1 MRSRQTRRLGAPAE
15 QALPDGAGSDPL
27 PSPPSFCLTGPGTPL
42 LTLLA
47 QLWRSRR
54 LVAVL
59 ARKDFLVRYRR
70 TRLGLLWTVALPL
83 VQAAVLAVVFSS
95 VLPRVA
101 TVGASG
107 ELGSYAVFVLS
118 GMVPWA
124 FFATALPAA
133 STSITD
139 SANLAQRIYFPRL
152 VLPLVAVVT
161 ACYPLLA
168 TLGVFLALALVLG
181 PGPQPELLW
190 VGPGVVLIVLLVIGL
205 SLFLSA
211 AQVYLRDLRFV
222 VAAGLTVLF
231 YLTPVIYPLERA
243 PAAVHD
249 LLRALPAS
257 GPVELFHRSVGA
269 ADPQMWLSVL
279 ACVVWTTVFAV
290 AGLVLHSR
298 RDRVLAD
305 LL

>member
-1 MRSRQTRRLGAPAE
+1 MTAPA
-15 QALPDGAGSDPL
+15 PG
-27 PSPPSFCLTGPGTPL
+27 FCLTGPSTPVAGL
-42 LTLLA
+42 LREVWA
-47 QLWRSRR
+47 SRR
-54 LVAVL
+54 LVGVL

-70 TRLGLLWTVALPL
+70 TRLGLIWAVAVPL

-95 VLPRVA
+95 VLPQV
-101 TVGASG
+101 TTSSG
-107 ELGSYAVFVLS
+107 SGRLGSYAVFVLS

-124 FFATALPAA
+124 FVSGALPAA
-133 STSITD
+133 STSIAD

-168 TLGVFLALALVLG
+168 TLAVFLPVALVLG
-181 PGPQPELLW
+181 PGVQPELLW
-190 VGPGVVLIVLLVIGL
+190 VLPGSALAVLLVLGL
-205 SLFLSA
+205 SLLLSA

-222 VAAGLTVLF
+222 VSAGLTVLF
-231 YLTPVIYPLERA
+231 YLTPVIYPLQRA
-243 PAAVHD
+243 PQVVHD
-249 LLRALPAS
+249 LIRVLPVS

-269 ADPQMWLSVL
+269 ADPLMWRSVL
-279 ACVVWTTVFAV
+279 ASVVWITVFGA

>member
-1 MRSRQTRRLGAPAE
+1 MSVRDEPLSSGPPEQPAAVAPA
-15 QALPDGAGSDPL
+15 AG
-27 PSPPSFCLTGPGTPL
+27 FCLTGPGTPL
-42 LTLLA
+42 LTLLRE
-47 QLWRSRR
+47 LWRSRR

-70 TRLGLLWTVALPL
+70 TRLGLLWAVAVPL
-83 VQAAVLAVVFSS
+83 VQAAVLAVVFSA

-101 TVGASG
+101 IAGDSG
-107 ELGSYAVFVLS
+107 KLGSYAVFVLS

-124 FFATALPAA
+124 FFSAALPVG
-133 STSITD
+133 STSVTD
-139 SANLAQRIYFPRL
+139 SASLAQRIYFPRL

-168 TLGVFLALALVLG
+168 TLVVFLAVALLLG
-181 PGPQPELLW
+181 PGLQPELLW
-190 VGPGVVLIVLLVIGL
+190 VLPGAVLVVLLVLGL

-211 AQVYLRDLRFV
+211 AQVYVRDLRFV
-222 VAAGLTVLF
+222 VSSGLTVLF
-231 YLTPVIYPLERA
+231 YLTPVIYPLVRAPERA
-243 PAAVHD
+243 HDVLRLLPAA
-249 LLRALPAS
+249 
-257 GPVELFHRSVGA
+257 GPVELFHRAVGA
-269 ADPQMWLSVL
+269 ADPLMWRSVL
-279 ACVVWTTVFAV
+279 ATGVWTTVFVA

>member
-1 MRSRQTRRLGAPAE
+1 VTTPAP
-15 QALPDGAGSDPL
+15 G
-27 PSPPSFCLTGPGTPL
+27 FCLTGPSTPVRAL
-42 LTLLA
+42 LREVWA
-47 QLWRSRR
+47 SRR
-54 LVAVL
+54 LVGVL

-70 TRLGLLWTVALPL
+70 TRLGLLWAVAVPL

-95 VLPRVA
+95 VLPQV
-101 TVGASG
+101 TSSG
-107 ELGSYAVFVLS
+107 GGKLGSYAVFVLS

-124 FFATALPAA
+124 FVSGALPAA

-168 TLGVFLALALVLG
+168 TLAVFLPVALVLG
-181 PGPQPELLW
+181 PGVQPELLW
-190 VGPGVVLIVLLVIGL
+190 VLPGSALAVLLVLGL

-222 VAAGLTVLF
+222 VSAGLTVLF
-231 YLTPVIYPLERA
+231 YLTPVIYPLQRA
-243 PAAVHD
+243 PQVVHD
-249 LLRALPAS
+249 LIRVLPAS

-269 ADPQMWLSVL
+269 ADPLMWRSVF
-279 ACVVWTTVFAV
+279 ASAVWITVFGA

>member
-1 MRSRQTRRLGAPAE
+1 MG
-15 QALPDGAGSDPL
+15 
-27 PSPPSFCLTGPGTPL
+27 FCLTGPSTPVGAL
-42 LTLLA
+42 LRD
-47 QLWRSRR
+47 LWASRR
-54 LVAVL
+54 LVGVL

-70 TRLGLLWTVALPL
+70 TRLGLIWAVAVPL

-95 VLPRVA
+95 VLPNV
-101 TVGASG
+101 TTSG
-107 ELGSYAVFVLS
+107 GSGRLGSYAVFVLS

-124 FFATALPAA
+124 FVSGALPAA
-133 STSITD
+133 STSIAD

-152 VLPLVAVVT
+152 VLPLVAVLT

-168 TLGVFLALALVLG
+168 TLGVFLAVALVLG
-181 PGPQPELLW
+181 PGLQPELLW
-190 VGPGVVLIVLLVIGL
+190 VLPGSVLVVLVVFSL

-222 VAAGLTVLF
+222 VSAGLTVLF

-243 PAAVHD
+243 PQAAHD
-249 LLRALPAS
+249 LIRVLPAS
-257 GPVELFHRSVGA
+257 GSVEIFHRAVGA
-269 ADPQMWLSVL
+269 ADPLMWRSVL
-279 ACVVWTTVFAV
+279 ASAVWILVFGV